1 VSDVFS
7 INLIVSGIFLS
18 TPLLLA
24 AFGGL
29 LSERSGVMNIAL
41 EGQMLFGAFAGVAV
55 CWWVKSPWVG
65 LLAALAVGALVGAF
79 HAWMSVTVRADQ
91 TVAATAINLVA
102 VGLTAALIEP
112 IWGKPGV
119 TPSVPRFSAVHIPLV
134 SSIPFVGR
142 VVERLTVLDW
152 VGLMLAPV
160 VWVVLFRTAFGLRLR
175 GCGEEPA
182 ATESVG
188 VDVIKMRYIAVIMSG
203 VLAAAGGAYLSLVQ
217 VGVFQRGMTG
227 GRGFI
232 ALAAMIF
239 GKWRPVPVLGACLLF
254 GFADAFQLRT
264 QAVGVDLPHDLMI
277 ALPYIV
283 ALVALATFVGRASA
297 PSALGKHYVKE

>member
-1 VSDVFS
+1 MSDVFS
-7 INLIVSGIFLS
+7 ANLVVSGIFLS
-18 TPLLLA
+18 TPLILA

-29 LSERSGVMNIAL
+29 LSERAGVMNIAL
-41 EGQMLFGAFAGVAV
+41 EGQMLFGAFTGVAV
-55 CWWVKSPWVG
+55 CWWVGSPTLG
-65 LLAALAVGALVGAF
+65 LLAALGVGALVGGL
-79 HAWMSVTVRADQ
+79 HAWMSVTLRANQ

-112 IWGKPGV
+112 IWDAPGV
-119 TPSVPRFSAVHIPLV
+119 SPSVTRFSPVEIPGA
-134 SSIPFVGR
+134 SSIPFLGR
-142 VVERLTVLDW
+142 ILDRLTPLDW
-152 VGLMLAPV
+152 AGLLLAPA
-160 VWVVLFRTAFGLRLR
+160 VWVVLFRTPFGLRLR
-175 GCGEEPA
+175 GCGEEPSA
-182 ATESVG
+182 AASVG
-188 VDVIKMRYIAVIMSG
+188 VDVIRVRYTAVVLSG
-203 VLAAAGGAYLSLVQ
+203 VLAAAGGAYLSLAQ

-283 ALVALATFVGRASA
+283 ALLALATVVGKASA
-297 PSALGKHYVKE
+297 PAALGKHYVKE